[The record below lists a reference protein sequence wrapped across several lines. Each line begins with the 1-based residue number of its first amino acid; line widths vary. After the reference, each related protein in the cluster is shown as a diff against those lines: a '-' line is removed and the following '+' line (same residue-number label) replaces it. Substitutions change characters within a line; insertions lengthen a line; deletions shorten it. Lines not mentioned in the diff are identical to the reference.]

1 MGFTEEDHSG
11 KYPSCDITAC
21 THTGNLILR
30 LGVSPVLAML
40 VLGFFMVKLFSFFYT
55 M

>member
-11 KYPSCDITAC
+11 KYPSCDI